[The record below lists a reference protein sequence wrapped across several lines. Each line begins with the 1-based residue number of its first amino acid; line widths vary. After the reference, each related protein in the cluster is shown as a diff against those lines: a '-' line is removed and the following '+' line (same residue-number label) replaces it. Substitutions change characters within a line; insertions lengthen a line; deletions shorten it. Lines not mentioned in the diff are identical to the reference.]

1 TDLTRA
7 WPRENPSDRVVGLAH
22 GEVNLEDAESVR
34 RALLPIQPRVVVNA
48 AAYNLVDAAEED
60 PVSAFQ
66 VNAIG
71 PRNLAQVVPELDA
84 TLVHVSTDYVFSGS
98 QRRPYVETDPVDPIN
113 VYGVTKAAGEM
124 LVRAA
129 WPKHFIVR
137 TCGLYGAAGSRG
149 KGGN

>member
-1 TDLTRA
+1 MAASASRLARTVALVGASGQLGTDLTRA

-71 PRNLAQVVPELDA
+71 PRNLAQVVREL
-84 TLVHVSTDYVFSGS
+84 
-98 QRRPYVETDPVDPIN
+98 
-113 VYGVTKAAGEM
+113 
-124 LVRAA
+124 
-129 WPKHFIVR
+129 
-137 TCGLYGAAGSRG
+137 
-149 KGGN
+149 